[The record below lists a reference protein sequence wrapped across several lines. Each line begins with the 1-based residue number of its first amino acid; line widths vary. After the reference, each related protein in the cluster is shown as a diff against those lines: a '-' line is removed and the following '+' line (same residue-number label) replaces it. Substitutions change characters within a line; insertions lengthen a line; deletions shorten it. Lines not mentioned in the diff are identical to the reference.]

1 LARFSMPT
9 LTFSLMRS
17 STVEPFGMLCLRWTM
32 GSRNRVRALW
42 GGATL
47 DGSGALYAAIQPP
60 HPVWPVMMTARGQ
73 HRALAL
79 LSGRSE
85 FVHSA
90 GSLTM
95 LDTDSHD
102 SVVEEGV
109 GRVVIWLVLDRIERL
124 AMSQSWPALQ
134 PTHLVRNVSLQPS
147 NDIS

>member
-1 LARFSMPT
+1 MPT